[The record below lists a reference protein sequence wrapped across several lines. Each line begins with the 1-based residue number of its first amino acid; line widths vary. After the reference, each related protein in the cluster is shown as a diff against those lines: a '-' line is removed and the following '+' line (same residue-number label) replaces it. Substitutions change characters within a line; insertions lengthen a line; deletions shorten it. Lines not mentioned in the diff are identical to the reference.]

1 MMWPLRTEARNRCIG
16 FVTSRRPV
24 GSIDPGTSTIRPGAT
39 VTGGRVTVGR
49 VTVGGVEAVG
59 LLVDGAVV
67 VDDEEDFPPD
77 PPLQAPPTATRAA
90 THAQKGLQARVGRV
104 DPEVMEAAESYP
116 DIATRQPQP
125 GLAARVEELE
135 RVVATL
141 ASLRRE
147 RSLAERPDP
156 VALTAAL
163 HPGGMRSTL
172 GAKRRAKSGG
182 TIPVRFV
189 LFDPSTSR

>member
-1 MMWPLRTEARNRCIG
+1 
-16 FVTSRRPV
+16 V
-24 GSIDPGTSTIRPGAT
+24 
-39 VTGGRVTVGR
+39 
-49 VTVGGVEAVG
+49 
-59 LLVDGAVV
+59 LVDGVVV
-67 VDDEEDFPPD
+67 VDVEEDFPFD

-125 GLAARVEELE
+125 DLAARVEELE

-147 RSLAERPDP
+147 RSVAERPDP

-163 HPGGMRSTL
+163 HPGGRSTL
-172 GAKRRAKSGG
+172 GAKGRAKSRG

-189 LFDPSTSR
+189 LFDPSSSR

>member
-1 MMWPLRTEARNRCIG
+1 
-16 FVTSRRPV
+16 VTSRRPV
-24 GSIDPGTSTIRPGAT
+24 GSIDLGTSTIRPGGT
-39 VTGGRVTVGR
+39 VTRGRVTVGR
-49 VTVGGVEAVG
+49 VEVGGGVAG
-59 LLVDGAVV
+59 GSIVDGV
-67 VDDEEDFPPD
+67 VDDRDDFPSD
-77 PPLQAPPTATRAA
+77 PPLQAPPTATMAA
-90 THAQKGLQARVGRV
+90 RHAQKGLQARGGRV
-104 DPEVMEAAESYP
+104 DPDVMEAAESYP
-116 DIATRQPQP
+116 DIAPRQPQP
-125 GLAARVEELE
+125 DLAARVAELE

-147 RSLAERPDP
+147 RSLADRPDP

-172 GAKRRAKSGG
+172 GAKRRTKSGG